1 MCSQTKDV
9 KLLKQLANNNNYDI
23 AYDIKRIWYFMQLFI
38 KKIVILFKIW
48 CEKLMSITLHITC
61 V

>member
-23 AYDIKRIWYFMQLFI
+23 AYDIK
-38 KKIVILFKIW
+38 KI
-48 CEKLMSITLHITC
+48 
-61 V
+61 